1 MRDKKLKQL
10 IINALFAVI
19 IAILAQIT
27 IPIGPIPLTGQTF
40 AVGLAATILGARNAT
55 ISVAVYIV
63 LGAIGIPVFAGMAAG
78 LGIIFGPTGGFII
91 GFLFNAY
98 ITGYI
103 IEKTNFGMAYAIFA
117 NILGSFVTLLFGV
130 IWLKIS
136 GDLSWSTAFTAG
148 AVPFIIP
155 GILKA
160 TLAALAGIGI
170 RKRLVSG
177 KLI

>member
-1 MRDKKLKQL
+1 MRNQKLKQL

-63 LGAIGIPVFAGMAAG
+63 LGAIGVPVFAGMTAG
-78 LGIIFGPTGGFII
+78 LGIIFGPTGGFLI

-98 ITGYI
+98 ITGYL
-103 IEKTNFGMAYAIFA
+103 IEKTNFNMLYAIFA
-117 NILGSFVTLLFGV
+117 NIIGTFVTLLFGV
-130 IWLKIS
+130 IWLKFS
-136 GDLSWSTAFTAG
+136 GDFSWTTAFTAG
-148 AVPFIIP
+148 AIPFIIP

-160 TLAALAGIGI
+160 VFAALVGISI
-170 RKRLVSG
+170 RKRLVVS

>member
-1 MRDKKLKQL
+1 M
-10 IINALFAVI
+10 I

-63 LGAIGIPVFAGMAAG
+63 LGAIGIPVFAGMTAG

-98 ITGYI
+98 ITGYL
-103 IEKTNFGMAYAIFA
+103 IEKTNFSMAYAIFA
-117 NILGSFVTLLFGV
+117 NIIGSFVTLLFGV
-130 IWLKIS
+130 VWLKIS

-148 AVPFIIP
+148 AIPFIIP

>member
-63 LGAIGIPVFAGMAAG
+63 LGAIGVPVFAGMTAG
-78 LGIIFGPTGGFII
+78 LGIIFGPTGGFLI

-98 ITGYI
+98 ITGYL
-103 IEKTNFGMAYAIFA
+103 IEKTNFSMAYAIFA
-117 NILGSFVTLLFGV
+117 NIIGAFVTLLFGAF
-130 IWLKIS
+130 WLKIS

-148 AVPFIIP
+148 VIPFIIP

-160 TLAALAGIGI
+160 TFAALVGISI

>member
-1 MRDKKLKQL
+1 MKKLKQL

-63 LGAIGIPVFAGMAAG
+63 LGAIGIPVFAGMTAG

-98 ITGYI
+98 ITGYL
-103 IEKTNFGMAYAIFA
+103 IEKTNFSMAYAIFA
-117 NILGSFVTLLFGV
+117 NIIGSFVTLLFGV
-130 IWLKIS
+130 VWLKIS

-148 AVPFIIP
+148 AIPFIIP

>member
-117 NILGSFVTLLFGV
+117 NILGSFVTLLFGA